1 MAKKRR
7 LSPKQGRL
15 DDWARVISHI
25 PIIPALFHHNFG
37 GDAQGVLGACPFKTL
52 HQYQLGVLK
61 YILGSLYNYRHI
73 PDYFLDWISKRG
85 NPDYPSEFDDGDT
98 QNTTENLSEGESSDD
113 DSSSNSE
120 SQPDRTEEEKF
131 KDWILT
137 RPKKEGKK
145 VSRDVF
151 ARTTFEKAARYVNSK
166 LERQSDRGIP
176 GLSYRSGLTAL
187 SKMMGQEL
195 PGLCLLT
202 IISLGGMMGKGN
214 SNLERDFTVLLWL
227 SISLNDI
234 LHLERYTDDCL
245 STLESHLEHFM
256 KVMVALIGHQREYE
270 SSVGLRLSKFQGLLH
285 YPRQIRKFGSPLNFF
300 GGFLESFL
308 KDFLKRPSKRVNGH
322 THCLQHDI
330 LVQSQE
336 SRQFDI
342 ARRIIFPSAY
352 VCSFTEDDKE
362 MAEIGLPN
370 PPQKT
375 PTATTATQRE
385 LLLPKSICFSVT
397 RNPEDDT
404 WNMDPGDFPPQVLRN
419 TGSPYYRLYHPH
431 LPTGKPFVDALVNS
445 AVIRGRKIGLCVDQV
460 NFYYHVRI
468 TSDDTHSN
476 VILRCNPLWNSGTPL
491 SGSGPRD
498 WFDWVEVNWEDRH
511 GNVYSVPASLYL
523 WGQALYSDGS
533 TELLATVHS
542 LQSYETMKPHDRM
555 FFARGDELACDTAS
569 SLSVV
574 DFESILSTAF
584 VVPAHPPGARQGLK
598 NASDALTSLMKSN
611 YYVALPP
618 RSQWK
623 YIGWEEPI
631 SVLT

>member
-1 MAKKRR
+1 
-7 LSPKQGRL
+7 
-15 DDWARVISHI
+15 
-25 PIIPALFHHNFG
+25 
-37 GDAQGVLGACPFKTL
+37 
-52 HQYQLGVLK
+52 
-61 YILGSLYNYRHI
+61 
-73 PDYFLDWISKRG
+73 
-85 NPDYPSEFDDGDT
+85 
-98 QNTTENLSEGESSDD
+98 
-113 DSSSNSE
+113 
-120 SQPDRTEEEKF
+120 
-131 KDWILT
+131 
-137 RPKKEGKK
+137 
-145 VSRDVF
+145 
-151 ARTTFEKAARYVNSK
+151 
-166 LERQSDRGIP
+166 
-176 GLSYRSGLTAL
+176 
-187 SKMMGQEL
+187 
-195 PGLCLLT
+195 
-202 IISLGGMMGKGN
+202 
-214 SNLERDFTVLLWL
+214 
-227 SISLNDI
+227 
-234 LHLERYTDDCL
+234 
-245 STLESHLEHFM
+245 
-256 KVMVALIGHQREYE
+256 
-270 SSVGLRLSKFQGLLH
+270 
-285 YPRQIRKFGSPLNFF
+285 
-300 GGFLESFL
+300 
-308 KDFLKRPSKRVNGH
+308 
-322 THCLQHDI
+322 
-330 LVQSQE
+330 
-336 SRQFDI
+336 
-342 ARRIIFPSAY
+342 
-352 VCSFTEDDKE
+352 

-370 PPQKT
+370 PPQKMPT
-375 PTATTATQRE
+375 DATATRRE
-385 LLLPKSICFSVT
+385 VLLPKSIRFSVS

-404 WNMDPGDFPPQVLRN
+404 WNMDPGDFPPQFLRN

-445 AVIRGRKIGLCVDQV
+445 AVIRGREIGLCVDQV

-468 TSDDTHSN
+468 NSDDTHSN

-533 TELLATVHS
+533 TELLATVRS

-584 VVPAHPPGARQGLK
+584 VVPAHAPGERQGLK